1 MNDGVYRAS
10 NQYTHHVKFTYRH
23 TVGIEDKVHVCHRLP
38 RVQKAAYH
46 LHEWLNNELK
56 TGDSVQCA
64 KEQDRDGS
72 EGERDKETPPI
83 LCALVYI

>member
-1 MNDGVYRAS
+1 MNDGVYCAS

-46 LHEWLNNELK
+46 LHEWLNDQTK
-56 TGDSVQCA
+56 TCYSKESTEKEYGDSA
-64 KEQDRDGS
+64 
-72 EGERDKETPPI
+72 EGERN
-83 LCALVYI
+83 